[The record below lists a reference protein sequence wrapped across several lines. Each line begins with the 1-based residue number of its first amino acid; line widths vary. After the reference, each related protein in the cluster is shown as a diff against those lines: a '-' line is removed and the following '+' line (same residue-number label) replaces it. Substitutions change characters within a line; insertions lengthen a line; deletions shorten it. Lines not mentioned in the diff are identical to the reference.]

1 MANFLT
7 FFLCEIIPM
16 LGYEMIP
23 YLLWPGPL
31 GPTDEALVWDLML
44 VSHVPYSFL
53 SPSIPFIATIVRAR
67 PLLGVHHPVLGTLR
81 NSHFWDP
88 LKFAKVWSFG
98 FSVQTGF
105 ERVSAWHVFQLL
117 W

>member
-1 MANFLT
+1 MF
-7 FFLCEIIPM
+7 
-16 LGYEMIP
+16 P
-23 YLLWPGPL
+23 YPLWPGPL

-53 SPSIPFIATIVRAR
+53 APSIAFVATIVTAG
-67 PLLGVHHPVLGTLR
+67 PLIGVHCLVLGTLR

-88 LKFAKVWSFG
+88 LKSAQLWNFD
-98 FSVQTGF
+98 FSVQMGF

-117 W
+117 